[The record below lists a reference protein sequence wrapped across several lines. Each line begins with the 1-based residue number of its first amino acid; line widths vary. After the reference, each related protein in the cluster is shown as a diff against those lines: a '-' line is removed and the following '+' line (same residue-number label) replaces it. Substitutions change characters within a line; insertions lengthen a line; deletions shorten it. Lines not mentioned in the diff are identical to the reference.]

1 MLYASSIC
9 VKAGILDR
17 QVYIRGHYL
26 YSNGVVVLVYTLA
39 CQSCR
44 PNNKDDCSGIGLIV
58 ETNATDDLKSCINVI
73 INYLYTCSDFSE
85 HANIAYVK

>member
-1 MLYASSIC
+1 MT
-9 VKAGILDR
+9 AGILDR

-44 PNNKDDCSGIGLIV
+44 PNKDDCRIDIGSIV
-58 ETNATDDLKSCINVI
+58 ETNAT
-73 INYLYTCSDFSE
+73 E
-85 HANIAYVK
+85 